1 MHGDFWRLFFYLFRI
16 QDFLGFRLLLGYSE
30 GIFQRSLKS
39 LHGHFR
45 FIQVTS
51 GASEN
56 VGYIWEGRGDSWRIC
71 GILELF
77 WKGFWGFLENL
88 GQQFWLTHL
97 TPEGLKM
104 LRMFLGILKVC
115 WKDSWF
121 ISGVSIYFRIIQI
134 FEDFWRFS
142 EILWDSIGL
151 FGIQKGFMWD
161 ICIFFK
167 DFSIVL
173 TDFRG
178 SLENLESFGDVSNVL
193 KDSRRIDG
201 ILKLFRRDFCEF
213 LENLG
218 STFDWFTKHL

>member
-77 WKGFWGFLENL
+77 WRGFWGFLENL

-115 WKDSWF
+115 WKDSWGFLLNQCRF
-121 ISGVSIYFRIIQI
+121 ISGSFKFLKIFGDFQRFFGILLDYLAFRRDLCEIFVYFLKILVSFWLI
-134 FEDFWRFS
+134 FED
-142 EILWDSIGL
+142 L
-151 FGIQKGFMWD
+151 
-161 ICIFFK
+161 
-167 DFSIVL
+167 
-173 TDFRG
+173 
-178 SLENLESFGDVSNVL
+178 
-193 KDSRRIDG
+193 
-201 ILKLFRRDFCEF
+201 
-213 LENLG
+213 
-218 STFDWFTKHL
+218 